1 MTWAGCSLNA
11 ACTDACLLIW
21 CGFYNFFGSPVR
33 GQPVDD
39 CCPDTSLCDQTLTK
53 TMTKQQ
59 SSVLVTVLIQQRA
72 LIIGVSVAAVVLIST
87 ARTFQQEARDKRTVQ
102 HCTTGVG
109 WALQVGR
116 TCPHHAC
123 VYGHCLPLG
132 VNVAARLLRRGRCGR
147 VEKAAQWWVGT
158 VTVLQIIR
166 HR

>member
-1 MTWAGCSLNA
+1 
-11 ACTDACLLIW
+11 
-21 CGFYNFFGSPVR
+21 
-33 GQPVDD
+33 
-39 CCPDTSLCDQTLTK
+39 
-53 TMTKQQ
+53 MTKQQ

-123 VYGHCLPLG
+123 VYGHCFPWGLM
-132 VNVAARLLRRGRCGR
+132 LLQGCCGEVDAVVWRRPPNGG
-147 VEKAAQWWVGT
+147 WGP
-158 VTVLQIIR
+158 
-166 HR
+166 